1 MYNYVLVIIEILL
14 LHARDAKKPHA
25 TPRALCIGCAVPGA
39 PLPTSPHRFPD
50 GTNNEGYVKRTSFS
64 TRKWHRSCGCHR
76 RNGATGVERRLS
88 SIIRY
93 IIPIETRVSRGLACP
108 VLSFLLFPHL
118 SRCSGK
124 FDFCETTCE
133 SVSRR
138 RSRGCHWGAA
148 EVCQSGIT
156 HPSSKRMQI
165 KILRTKSNA
174 YVKTV
179 SQDVL
184 SLELKQHSV
193 PPNSR
198 DFSTKGT
205 HNERY
210 SVFTNSDGIHT

>member
-93 IIPIETRVSRGLACP
+93 IIPSAFRADSLVRFSLFFFFLTLVAVQENLIFAKQRASQWVVDVVVVVIGVLQKCAKAVLRIPRANACRLKYY
-108 VLSFLLFPHL
+108 VRNL
-118 SRCSGK
+118 
-124 FDFCETTCE
+124 
-133 SVSRR
+133 
-138 RSRGCHWGAA
+138 
-148 EVCQSGIT
+148 T
-156 HPSSKRMQI
+156 HM
-165 KILRTKSNA
+165 
-174 YVKTV
+174 
-179 SQDVL
+179 
-184 SLELKQHSV
+184 
-193 PPNSR
+193 
-198 DFSTKGT
+198 
-205 HNERY
+205 
-210 SVFTNSDGIHT
+210 